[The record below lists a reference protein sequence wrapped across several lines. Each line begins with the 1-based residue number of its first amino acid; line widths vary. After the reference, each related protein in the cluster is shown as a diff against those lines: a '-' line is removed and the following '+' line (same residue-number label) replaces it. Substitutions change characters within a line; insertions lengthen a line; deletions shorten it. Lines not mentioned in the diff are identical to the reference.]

1 MLGVVRHPEQQ
12 EPGLNNIEQP
22 VRAVQERADRD
33 ASDKDGAAALLRD
46 AATLQ
51 EQYRHSYLERTAT
64 ECFDDLFGREYNEIE
79 MERIVLREMEDI
91 TLSFS
96 EITKDGEGSEIKIL
110 RKASEEAEAQ
120 RMPSDYIFMSA
131 HHLSTKLQ
139 LKEPE
144 AGSKLSCAICLEEI
158 N

>member
-1 MLGVVRHPEQQ
+1 
-12 EPGLNNIEQP
+12 
-22 VRAVQERADRD
+22 
-33 ASDKDGAAALLRD
+33 
-46 AATLQ
+46 
-51 EQYRHSYLERTAT
+51 
-64 ECFDDLFGREYNEIE
+64 

-96 EITKDGEGSEIKIL
+96 EIIKDGEGSEIKIL

-158 N
+158 NEQIISILCGHYFHCECL